1 MSESSVTVIAR
12 AGDGRL
18 TLRLSLAFL
27 AFIALACIVGP
38 SLSPHDY
45 DHVYRDYVLVPP
57 SFTAHPTSTEAEAAL
72 AALAQRMRLNA
83 QASSFDAARTSV
95 TLTSDKPIDLRSL
108 RLFERSDV
116 FAPAQ
121 VVGTQD
127 EGRVLQIEVAL
138 RHQTFLFGTDSNGRD
153 LLTRLLIAGRISL
166 AVGLLASL
174 VALVIGVAWGAV
186 AGYAGGRVDQ
196 LMMRVVE
203 IIYALPFVFF
213 VIVLVVLFGR
223 NFILIFVAIGTVEWL
238 DMARIVR
245 GETLSIKHRDYVAAA
260 EALGVSPA
268 AILKRHVVPNM
279 LGPIS
284 AYATLIV
291 AQVILLESFVSFLGL
306 GVQEP
311 LTSWGLLI
319 ADGTRMMQSSVYLL
333 VFPAAALG
341 MTLAALNG
349 VGTHFREAFDPPSR

>member
-1 MSESSVTVIAR
+1 MSEQIVAAIAPVR
-12 AGDGRL
+12 RGSFSFK
-18 TLRLSLAFL
+18 LSLAFL
-27 AFIALACIVGP
+27 AFIALACVIGP

-45 DHVYRDYVLVPP
+45 DHVYRDYVLEPP
-57 SFTAHPTSTEAEAAL
+57 SFAAHPTRAEAGAAL
-72 AALAQRMRLNA
+72 ASLAQRMRLNA
-83 QASSFDAARTSV
+83 QAPSFDAVGMKV
-95 TLTSDKPIDLRSL
+95 TLTSEKPIDQRNLG
-108 RLFERSDV
+108 LFDRSDV
-116 FAPAQ
+116 FGPAQ
-121 VVGTQD
+121 VVGTSD
-127 EGRVLQIEVAL
+127 EGRVLRIEVAL
-138 RHQTFLFGTDSNGRD
+138 QHQTFLFGTDANGRD

-174 VALVIGVAWGAV
+174 VALVIGVAWGAI

-223 NFILIFVAIGTVEWL
+223 NFVLIFVAIGAVEWL

-260 EALGVSPA
+260 EALGVGPA
-268 AILKRHVVPNM
+268 AIIVRHVVPNM